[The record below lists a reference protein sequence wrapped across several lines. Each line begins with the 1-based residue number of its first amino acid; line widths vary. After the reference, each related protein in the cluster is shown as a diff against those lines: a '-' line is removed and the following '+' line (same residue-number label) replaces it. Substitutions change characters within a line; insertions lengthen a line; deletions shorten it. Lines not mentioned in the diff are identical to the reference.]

1 MYDLVLKNCKIV
13 NENLIIESDI
23 AIKNSR
29 IEKISKD
36 ISSDSKEVIDVNGRY
51 VIPGLIDDQV
61 HFREPGLT
69 HKGEIATESKAGLAG
84 GVTSYFEMPNVNPT
98 TTTNEN
104 LTKKFE
110 LASTRSLS
118 NYSFHLGASNTN
130 IEEIKRADIH
140 QASALKVFM
149 GASTGD
155 MLVDDLDALDDIF
168 NYSPLIVVTHCE
180 DQKTVEKNEKLFDE
194 KYGENVSA
202 EHHHLIRDVDS
213 CYLSSSLAVDLAK
226 KYDADLHVFHLTTE
240 KEMDLFTA
248 GDIDGKK
255 ITAEVCVHH
264 MFFNESFYSKLGNQI
279 KCNPSIKHE
288 SDRAALIKALLE
300 NKIDIIATDHA
311 PHTWDEKNKPYV
323 EAPAG
328 LPLVQHGMQILM
340 DFYHQNVINL
350 ETIVEKTSHNVA
362 KRFQI
367 KDRGYIREGYY
378 ADIAI
383 LDLDQPYTVSKE
395 NILYKCGWS
404 PFEGHDFKSSI
415 FMTIVNGNIA
425 FKDGMISDN
434 LPFGMQIEFNR

>member
-1 MYDLVLKNCKIV
+1 MYDLILKNCKIV
-13 NENLIIESDI
+13 NENSVFESDI

-36 ISSDSKEVIDVNGRY
+36 ISSETKEVVEVNGRY

-84 GVTSYFEMPNVNPT
+84 GVTSFFEMPNVNPT

-130 IEEIKRADIH
+130 IEEIKRADTH
-140 QASALKVFM
+140 QASALKFFM

-279 KCNPSIKHE
+279 KCNPSIKYE

-311 PHTWDEKNKPYV
+311 PHTWDEKNKAYT

-340 DFYHQNVINL
+340 DFYNQDVMSL

-383 LDLDQPYTVSKE
+383 LDLDKPYTVTKE

-404 PFEGHDFKSSI
+404 PFEGHEFKSSI
-415 FMTIVNGNIA
+415 FMTIVNGSIA
-425 FKDGMISDN
+425 FKDGMISDD

>member
-1 MYDLVLKNCKIV
+1 MYDLILKNCKIV
-13 NENLIIESDI
+13 NENSVFESDI

-36 ISSDSKEVIDVNGRY
+36 IFSETKEVVEVNGRY

-84 GVTSYFEMPNVNPT
+84 GVTSFFEMPNVNPT

-180 DQKTVEKNEKLFDE
+180 DQKTVERNEKLFDK

-279 KCNPSIKHE
+279 KCNPSIKYE

-311 PHTWDEKNKPYV
+311 PHTWDEKNKAYT

-340 DFYHQNVINL
+340 DFYNQDAISL

-367 KDRGYIREGYY
+367 KERGYIREGYY

-383 LDLDQPYTVSKE
+383 LDVDKPYTVSKE

-404 PFEGHDFKSSI
+404 PFEGHEFKSSI

-425 FKDGMISDN
+425 FKDGMISDD
-434 LPFGMQIEFNR
+434 LPFGMQIEFDR